1 MYKKKKPS
9 YGSFFINLKLS
20 ILNYGNKV
28 KNISMTSTMSRS
40 EREAMEK
47 FANREWCQ
55 ETTACQRA
63 GQDGATMF
71 MNIELIYLKM
81 YGAVLSHPYTIQDVA
96 RTLPLQARPWEA
108 AILEVLRMGAFVVD
122 STTPLQS
129 QHIEFVKSLRDEFL
143 DRLDELQSWEGINSG
158 TSAARWTEEEQAEA
172 DAAAA
177 AWEDLME
184 GHRTVEE
191 TETDK
196 KRKESC
202 IETLKLLESVME
214 SGERMKEVDYLKMCN
229 LLKGL
234 YN

>member
-1 MYKKKKPS
+1 
-9 YGSFFINLKLS
+9 
-20 ILNYGNKV
+20 
-28 KNISMTSTMSRS
+28 MSRS
-40 EREAMEK
+40 EREAMEE
-47 FANREWCQ
+47 FAIREWCQ
-55 ETTACQRA
+55 ETTACQRG
-63 GQDGATMF
+63 GQDGVTMV

-81 YGAVLSHPYTIQDVA
+81 DELWTYSTIVDTIQDVA
-96 RTLPLQARPWEA
+96 RTLPLQTRPWEA

-158 TSAARWTEEEQAEA
+158 SSAARWTEEEQAEA

-177 AWEDLME
+177 AWM
-184 GHRTVEE
+184 GVE

-214 SGERMKEVDYLKMCN
+214 SGERMKEVDYMNMCN

>member
-1 MYKKKKPS
+1 
-9 YGSFFINLKLS
+9 
-20 ILNYGNKV
+20 
-28 KNISMTSTMSRS
+28 MSRS
-40 EREAMEK
+40 EREAMEE
-47 FANREWCQ
+47 FAIREWCQ
-55 ETTACQRA
+55 ETTACQRG
-63 GQDGATMF
+63 GQDDVTMV

-81 YGAVLSHPYTIQDVA
+81 YELWTYSTIVDTIQDVA
-96 RTLPLQARPWEA
+96 RTLPLQTRPWEA

-143 DRLDELQSWEGINSG
+143 DRLDELQ
-158 TSAARWTEEEQAEA
+158 RWTEEEQAGTERG
-172 DAAAA
+172 DVR
-177 AWEDLME
+177 DLM
-184 GHRTVEE
+184 EE
-191 TETDK
+191 TETDN